1 MFRNLIRRVFNLPLR
16 TPLFPQLE
24 ISERG
29 AACLG
34 AILGYCG
41 RWVSTEELRS
51 ACGVSRDGSNAADIV
66 AAGRRHGLKIDGWR
80 NSVASLK
87 QIKFPAILI

>member
-1 MFRNLIRRVFNLPLR
+1 MSVILPSTTAELNFDMFRNLIRRVFNLPLR

-29 AACLG
+29 AACLD
-34 AILGYCG
+34 AILGYYG

-66 AAGRRHGLKIDGWR
+66 AAGRRYGLKI
-80 NSVASLK
+80 A
-87 QIKFPAILI
+87 